1 MQEKESTQQIRV
13 IEEHHYKVLK
23 ETLELYKEYKET
35 SIYLG
40 GNQDFDHHDFME
52 SFHKKIQY
60 SFFDEY
66 IKFRETHYFLGCS
79 FKVYNKTYSE
89 RLEYF
94 KNIFIDSNEIDFIIS
109 ELNEGI
115 FEYRFKDF
123 ESSYIEDFEIEYYN
137 RMKKNIFYSLKK
149 RFLYL
154 KQRAELEG
162 FNLVYI
168 KDNSYSI
175 KPIEH
180 SNTKTKVH
188 NDIKFLS
195 WNGTNLQLTEL
206 IKSLIESNL
215 LNHELSQKEI
225 FKRFTDF
232 LQVDEFDENDKI
244 RDIRKRTHTKT
255 PLLNL
260 LEKSINSYITNKD

>member
-23 ETLELYKEYKET
+23 ETLRLYKEYKEAST
-35 SIYLG
+35 YLG

-52 SFHKKIQY
+52 SFHQKIQY

-94 KNIFIDSNEIDFIIS
+94 KNIFIDCNEIDFIIS

-123 ESSYIEDFEIEYYN
+123 ESFYIEDFEIEYYN

-149 RFLYL
+149 RFMYL

-175 KPIEH
+175 KPIEY
-180 SNTKTKVH
+180 SNTK
-188 NDIKFLS
+188 IKDHSNLKHLS

-206 IKSLIESNL
+206 IKSLIASHL

-232 LQVDEFDENDKI
+232 LQVDKFDENDKI

-260 LEKSINSYITNKD
+260 LEKSMTSYIINKD